1 MVIFPFRKIM
11 QFIIFYEVKAWG
23 EQPSVT
29 LVPQTLNSRFV
40 LNGGISVFNNVQAL
54 KKINKDT
61 KK

>member
-1 MVIFPFRKIM
+1 M

-40 LNGGISVFNNVQAL
+40 LNGEFLFLTIYKLL